1 MNIVGYRNNATPDA
15 AFGPGAESAPARR
28 PAAAPHFQGEQLPR
42 QPGAQHKQDAPEDLV
57 VAHEGSPKRLAWLPF
72 LGQLRLYDRPERVV
86 DERFQAS
93 RTITN
98 HVLQRALTDAGGIE
112 GALTPPSDVI
122 SGQAPTELARHEE
135 ALLDVPV
142 ESSAVATRAP

>member
-1 MNIVGYRNNATPDA
+1 MIGASPAWWRMWTFQNDSRISRSTSCIRPPITMNIVGYRNNATPDA

-72 LGQLRLYDRPERVV
+72 LGQLRL
-86 DERFQAS
+86 
-93 RTITN
+93 
-98 HVLQRALTDAGGIE
+98 
-112 GALTPPSDVI
+112 
-122 SGQAPTELARHEE
+122 
-135 ALLDVPV
+135 
-142 ESSAVATRAP
+142 